1 MIFSD
6 AKITFSSKSIT
17 FAGNKSYIK
26 HHTSSMFTVI
36 GIMFIGIGLGYLL
49 RRQSLPWINKAITA
63 LIWLLLFLLGIEV
76 GQNERIIRSLPT
88 LGLEAFI
95 IAIVCVLGSCVAA
108 WGLWKYV
115 NGRKEEVQ

>member
-36 GIMFIGIGLGYLL
+36 GIMFLGIGLGYTL
-49 RRQSLPWINKAITA
+49 RRQSLSWINKAITG

-76 GQNERIIRSLPT
+76 GHNEQIIRSLPT
-88 LGLEAFI
+88 LGMEAFV
-95 IAIVCVLGSCVAA
+95 IALVCVLGSCLAA

-115 NGRKEEVQ
+115 NGRKEAKP

>member
-49 RRQSLPWINKAITA
+49 RRESLPWISKAITA

-88 LGLEAFI
+88 LGVEAFV

>member
-17 FAGNKSYIK
+17 FARNKSYIK

-88 LGLEAFI
+88 LGVEAFV
-95 IAIVCVLGSCVAA
+95 IAIVCVLGSCVTA

>member
-76 GQNERIIRSLPT
+76 GHNERIIRSLPT

>member
-1 MIFSD
+1 
-6 AKITFSSKSIT
+6 
-17 FAGNKSYIK
+17 
-26 HHTSSMFTVI
+26 MFTVI

-88 LGLEAFI
+88 LGVEAFV

-115 NGRKEEVQ
+115 NGRKEEMQ

>member
-26 HHTSSMFTVI
+26 HHTFSMFTVI

-49 RRQSLPWINKAITA
+49 RRQSLPWISKAITT

-88 LGLEAFI
+88 LGVEAFV

>member
-49 RRQSLPWINKAITA
+49 RRQSLPWISKAITA

-76 GQNERIIRSLPT
+76 GHNERIIRSLPT
-88 LGLEAFI
+88 LGVEAFV
-95 IAIVCVLGSCVAA
+95 IAIVCVQGSCVAA

>member
-49 RRQSLPWINKAITA
+49 RRQSLSWINKAITA

-88 LGLEAFI
+88 LGVEAFV

>member
-36 GIMFIGIGLGYLL
+36 EIMFIGIGLGYLL
-49 RRQSLPWINKAITA
+49 RRQSLPWISKAITA

-76 GQNERIIRSLPT
+76 GHNERIIRSLPT
-88 LGLEAFI
+88 LGLEAFV

>member
-36 GIMFIGIGLGYLL
+36 GIMFIGIGLGYML

-88 LGLEAFI
+88 LGVEAFV

-108 WGLWKYV
+108 WGLWRYV
-115 NGRKEEVQ
+115 NGRKEKVQ

>member
-49 RRQSLPWINKAITA
+49 RRQSLPWINKVITA

-88 LGLEAFI
+88 LGVEAFV
-95 IAIVCVLGSCVAA
+95 IAIVCVLGRCVTA

-115 NGRKEEVQ
+115 NGRKEEVH

>member
-6 AKITFSSKSIT
+6 AKITFLSKSIT
-17 FAGNKSYIK
+17 FAENKSYIK

-49 RRQSLPWINKAITA
+49 RRQSLPWINKALTA

-88 LGLEAFI
+88 LGVEAFV

>member
-49 RRQSLPWINKAITA
+49 RRQSLPWISKAITA
-63 LIWLLLFLLGIEV
+63 WIWLLLFLLGIEV

-88 LGLEAFI
+88 LGVEAFV

>member
-17 FAGNKSYIK
+17 FAENKSYII
-26 HHTSSMFTVI
+26 HQTSSMFTVI

-88 LGLEAFI
+88 LGVEAFV

>member
-36 GIMFIGIGLGYLL
+36 GIMFIGIGLGYIF
-49 RRQSLPWINKAITA
+49 RRQSLPWINKAITT

-108 WGLWKYV
+108 WGLWRYV

>member
-49 RRQSLPWINKAITA
+49 RRQSLPWISKAITA

-76 GQNERIIRSLPT
+76 GQNERIIRNLPT
-88 LGLEAFI
+88 LGVEAFV